1 MPWSESFVKSWA
13 TLICDELNAECH
25 YNAWSGF
32 GPSFLLV
39 FPWSVEQKDF
49 PWCLQFQYRSLKMNL
64 KMTGMVANCCGGST
78 LASDVWTRTIAS
90 LGSGDPSDP
99 HGTIASNVWDFSQW
113 KADAVVINLGTNDH
127 LGIFS
132 GEAIDV
138 SSKSF
143 KLPLKLAFLWQ
154 IYRYQAHPQAR
165 YSGLPRVRRWGT
177 LIRQ

>member
-1 MPWSESFVKSWA
+1 
-13 TLICDELNAECH
+13 
-25 YNAWSGF
+25 
-32 GPSFLLV
+32 
-39 FPWSVEQKDF
+39 
-49 PWCLQFQYRSLKMNL
+49 MNL

-143 KLPLKLAFLWQ
+143 KLPLKPLGLLMANLSPGTC
-154 IYRYQAHPQAR
+154 RYQAYPQAR